1 MKLTASEFQKGRSFL
16 NPLFLFSHTFPMEQN
31 DMYIIPVRY
40 RRMENLHIL
49 FWLIKD
55 TCWCLT
61 FRWLGITMIFPT
73 LLVAILICWRTRH
86 IVAEFTHN
94 LAVIFWISANSI
106 WMITEFFNLGD
117 DKRYYALVPFGL
129 GLIVLFYYYGIHVPL
144 QMRKLKIKTGKV

>member
-1 MKLTASEFQKGRSFL
+1 
-16 NPLFLFSHTFPMEQN
+16 ME
-31 DMYIIPVRY
+31 DKELYIIPAKY
-40 RRMENLHIL
+40 RKMENLHIL

-61 FRWLGITMIFPT
+61 LRWLGITMIFPT

-94 LAVIFWISANSI
+94 LAVIFWITANSV

-117 DKRYYALVPFGL
+117 DARYYALIPFGM
-129 GLIVLFYYYGIHVPL
+129 GLIVLFYYYAIYVPL
-144 QMRKLKIKTGKV
+144 RYRKLKMAEDS